1 MKAKLFYTW
10 LIPTIWI
17 PVTIISFFN
26 SGDEHGCLAI
36 GTFPF
41 VWPLYYFFN
50 FNGLT
55 TYLLFAILLL
65 GAVVLASLGLAMDYL
80 RVSRKLVL
88 AIFTVCFI
96 LFLWIALKDFESL
109 QAVRWKHRSILAPLS
124 AISNVSLYIAISF
137 SIIGVSI
144 FRFIKSLKN
153 KKQCGN

>member
-17 PVTIISFFN
+17 PVTIVSFFN
-26 SGDEHGCLAI
+26 SGDEHGYFAS

-41 VWPLYYFFN
+41 AWPVHYFFN

-55 TYLLFAILLL
+55 PYLFAILPL

-96 LFLWIALKDFESL
+96 LFLWMAVKDFESL
-109 QAVRWKHRSILAPLS
+109 QAVRWKHGSILAPLS
-124 AISNVSLYIAISF
+124 AISNVSLYIAISI
-137 SIIGVSI
+137 SIIGISI